1 MRIGLV
7 TGEYP
12 PMEGG
17 VGAHCR
23 ELARELSDMG
33 HAVFVYSD
41 PRAAEKDNRISM
53 KHALHGW
60 RFRTLLD
67 IRRWAKNNQLDVV
80 NLHFQTAA
88 YRMSPFIHWLPE
100 AVQPPVVTTFHDLRF
115 PYLFPKAGP
124 LRDWI
129 VMRLARASE
138 GVISTNH
145 EDFERI
151 KHLRHAALIPI
162 GSSVR
167 GELPP
172 DFDRMAA
179 RARYGASGGD
189 FVIAHFGFINHTKGI
204 ETLLAAARSLVN
216 SDIPVKIWLI
226 GGRTGSSDPTN
237 AVYAG
242 EVERKAA
249 ALGISDHIVWTG
261 FLDDVD
267 AAAAFAAC
275 DVVALLYSD
284 GTSYRRSSLMA
295 AIRHGC
301 AIVTTQPAV
310 DIPAF
315 RDGVNMRIVPTGDPE
330 VTTSVFRELH
340 SDAGQ
345 LERLKAG
352 ARVLA
357 NEFAW
362 DGIAQANLDFF
373 ERVIAGVKQ

>member
-23 ELARELSDMG
+23 ELARELSDEG
-33 HAVFVYSD
+33 HTVFVYSNS
-41 PRAAEKDNRISM
+41 RAAEPDPRIELA
-53 KHALHGW
+53 HTRAGW
-60 RFRTLLD
+60 GLRTLRAID
-67 IRRWAKNNQLDVV
+67 RWAKDHRLDVV

-88 YRMSPFIHWLPE
+88 FQMSPFIHWLPE
-100 AVQPPVVTTFHDLRF
+100 AVTAPLVTTFHDLRF

-129 VMRLARASE
+129 VMRLARASQ

-145 EDFERI
+145 EDFEQLN
-151 KHLRHAALIPI
+151 HLPHAALIPI

-167 GELPP
+167 GELPL

-179 RARYGASGGD
+179 RSRYGARVDD
-189 FVIAHFGFINHTKGI
+189 FVVAHFGFINHTKGVEI
-204 ETLLAAARSLVN
+204 LLDAAHILNGSG
-216 SDIPVKIWLI
+216 IPVKIWLI

-237 AVYAG
+237 AAYADG
-242 EVERKAA
+242 IERKAA
-249 ALGISDHIVWTG
+249 ELGLAERITWTG
-261 FLDDVD
+261 FLDDAD

-275 DVVALLYSD
+275 DVVALLFTD
-284 GTSYRRSSLMA
+284 GASYRRSSLIA
-295 AIRHGC
+295 AIRHSC
-301 AIVTTQPAV
+301 TIVTTAPAV

-315 RDGVNMRIVPTGDPE
+315 QDGVNLRLVPPQ
-330 VTTSVFRELH
+330 
-340 SDAGQ
+340 DAQATAAVLRQ
-345 LERLKAG
+345 LTDDTQRKRLKAG
-352 ARVLA
+352 VRELA

-362 DGIAQANLDFF
+362 AGIARANAAFF
-373 ERVIAGVKQ
+373 ERVIAEAGR

>member
-23 ELARELSDMG
+23 ELARELSDQG

-41 PRAAEKDNRISM
+41 SRAAEPDKRISM
-53 KHALHGW
+53 RYARHGW
-60 RFRTLLD
+60 GLRTLRDIDRWVRHNRLD
-67 IRRWAKNNQLDVV
+67 IV

-88 YRMSPFIHWLPE
+88 YQMSPFIHWLPE
-100 AVQPPVVTTFHDLRF
+100 AVKAPVVTTFHDLRF

-129 VMRLARASE
+129 VMRLARVSE
-138 GVISTNH
+138 GVVSTNH
-145 EDFERI
+145 EDFERL
-151 KHLRHAALIPI
+151 KHLPCAALIPI

-172 DFDRMAA
+172 DFDRMGW
-179 RARYGASGGD
+179 RAQYGAGETD
-189 FVIAHFGFINHTKGI
+189 FVVAHFGFINHTKGVD
-204 ETLLAAARSLVN
+204 TLFEAARKLLDGGV
-216 SDIPVKIWLI
+216 PVKIWLI

-237 AVYAG
+237 AAYAD
-242 EVERKAA
+242 EIERKAA
-249 ALGISDHIVWTG
+249 ALKITERVTWTG
-261 FLDDVD
+261 FLDDAD

-275 DVVALLYSD
+275 DVVALLYTD
-284 GTSYRRSSLMA
+284 GASYRRSSLMA

-301 AIVTTQPAV
+301 AIVATLPSV
-310 DIPAF
+310 EIPAF
-315 RDGVNMRIVPTGDPE
+315 QDGANMRLVPPGDAKATAA
-330 VTTSVFRELH
+330 VLRELN

-345 LERLKAG
+345 LRRLKEGVRELAG
-352 ARVLA
+352 
-357 NEFAW
+357 EFAW
-362 DGIAQANLDFF
+362 DEIARANAGFF
-373 ERVIAGVKQ
+373 ERVIDEVRR